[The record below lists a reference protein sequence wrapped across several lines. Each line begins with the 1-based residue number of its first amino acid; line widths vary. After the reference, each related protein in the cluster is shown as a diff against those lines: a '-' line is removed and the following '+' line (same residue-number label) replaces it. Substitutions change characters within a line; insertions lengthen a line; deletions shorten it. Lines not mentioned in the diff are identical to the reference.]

1 MNGLLRVI
9 CMEELAGG
17 GNLLSVRAGRIRPG
31 RNEISVDTS
40 LRGRELF
47 ARVVRL

>member
-1 MNGLLRVI
+1 MSGWLRVI

-17 GNLLSVRAGRIRPG
+17 GNLLSVRAGRIRG

>member
-1 MNGLLRVI
+1 MAAADLYGRI
-9 CMEELAGG
+9 GEG
-17 GNLLSVRAGRIRPG
+17 GNLLSVRARRIRG